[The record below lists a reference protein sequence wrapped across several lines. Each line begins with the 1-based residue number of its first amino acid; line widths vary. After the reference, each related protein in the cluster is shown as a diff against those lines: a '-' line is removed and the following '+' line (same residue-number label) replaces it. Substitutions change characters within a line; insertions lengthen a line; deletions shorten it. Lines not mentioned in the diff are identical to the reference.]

1 MQHIL
6 DFPEDHTRIRAYLFL
21 TPMSL
26 EHSPDLGQFTPRFS
40 RPQHLRHS
48 ASVVERG
55 NGAKL
60 SREKNGF
67 HQTNTVKKLS
77 AEQRMSLMELL
88 HTVPSMA
95 PVIAMM
101 IDHAPD
107 TGRTIRYPEGM
118 DTIGRNQ
125 PCETTGVKAK
135 HCTCEACIN
144 DFGDSDEKQNKFD
157 DRLIDAQLP
166 LVMAEELHGLL
177 IQIQSQLQELA
188 RRIEEETPTEDEARA
203 ENEPDVQAVGG

>member
-21 TPMSL
+21 IPMSL

-40 RPQHLRHS
+40 RPKHLRHLP
-48 ASVVERG
+48 SVIERG
-55 NGAKL
+55 NGARL

-67 HQTNTVKKLS
+67 HQTNTVSKLS
-77 AEQRMSLMELL
+77 TKQRMALMKLL
-88 HTVPSMA
+88 DKIPSMA

-107 TGRTIRYPEGM
+107 AGRTIRYPEGM
-118 DTIGRNQ
+118 DRIGRNE

-157 DRLIDAQLP
+157 DRLIDAQWP
-166 LVMAEELHGLL
+166 LDMSEELYGLL
-177 IQIQSQLQELA
+177 IDIQGQLEELA
-188 RRIEEETPTEDEARA
+188 RRIEEETPTEDEARV

>member
-1 MQHIL
+1 
-6 DFPEDHTRIRAYLFL
+6 
-21 TPMSL
+21 MSL

-40 RPQHLRHS
+40 RPKHLRYS
-48 ASVVERG
+48 SPVLERG
-55 NGAKL
+55 NGARL

-67 HQTNTVKKLS
+67 QQRDSVKKLS
-77 AEQRMSLMELL
+77 TEQRMSLMELL
-88 HTVPSMA
+88 DKVPSMA

-107 TGRTIRYPEGM
+107 AGITIRYPEGT
-118 DTIGRNQ
+118 DTIGRNE

-144 DFGDSDEKQNKFD
+144 DFGDSGEKQEKFY

-166 LVMAEELHGLL
+166 LVMAKELHGLL
-177 IQIQSQLQELA
+177 MQIQSQLQELA
-188 RRIEEETPTEDEARA
+188 RRIEEETPTEDEPRV

>member
-1 MQHIL
+1 
-6 DFPEDHTRIRAYLFL
+6 
-21 TPMSL
+21 MSL
-26 EHSPDLGQFTPRFS
+26 EHSPDLGQYTPHFS
-40 RPQHLRHS
+40 RPKHLRHS

-67 HQTNTVKKLS
+67 HHTSNVKKLS

-118 DTIGRNQ
+118 DRIGRNE

-157 DRLIDAQLP
+157 DRLMDAQLP
-166 LVMAEELHGLL
+166 RVMAREFQVLL
-177 IQIQSQLQELA
+177 IQIQGQLEELA
-188 RRIEEETPTEDEARA
+188 RRIEEETPTENAVGV
-203 ENEPDVQAVGG
+203 ENEPDVQAVAG